1 MTALAI
7 LGIVALLLLAPLV
20 VAALRQRTLFSMAL
34 RNIGRRR
41 AEAVLVVAGA
51 LLGTAIITSSLV
63 VGDVIEA
70 SFADVAR
77 TQYGPVDITLTSEE
91 GSLDEVA
98 TAVDAGEIRGIDG
111 LLPVTTATATLEAPR
126 GHVAVPQVQVVELD
140 LAAARTFGAD
150 PAITGVADAGDLVPG
165 QIVINERTAG
175 ELDVVAGDELR
186 LHAYDSSVDV
196 SDHTRRAGSRA
207 RGIRRRAGRSRNG
220 HRVGRG
226 LPPRW
231 PHHPVSVSWCP
242 STEECSTRVRCRM
255 RSWRIFVPRSRGCR
269 VSRSKRPRHWCST
282 TRTARVPG

>member
-1 MTALAI
+1 
-7 LGIVALLLLAPLV
+7 
-20 VAALRQRTLFSMAL
+20 MAL

-111 LLPVTTATATLEAPR
+111 LLAVTTATATLEAPR

-140 LAAARTFGAD
+140 LAEARTFGAD
-150 PAITGVADAGDLVPG
+150 PTITGVADAGNIVPG

-175 ELDVVAGDELR
+175 ELDAVAGDELR
-186 LHAYDSSVDV
+186 LHAYDSSVAV
-196 SDHTRRAGSRA
+196 SITRVVPEVGIAGYGGALVAPGTVTGLAGTATALAASPRERLLVSLDGGVFDTRALVRRGRCGSSR
-207 RGIRRRAGRSRNG
+207 RGRRGAGRRD
-220 HRVGRG
+220 
-226 LPPRW
+226 
-231 PHHPVSVSWCP
+231 
-242 STEECSTRVRCRM
+242 
-255 RSWRIFVPRSRGCR
+255 RSAQGPG
-269 VSRSKRPRHWCST
+269 
-282 TRTARVPG
+282 AR